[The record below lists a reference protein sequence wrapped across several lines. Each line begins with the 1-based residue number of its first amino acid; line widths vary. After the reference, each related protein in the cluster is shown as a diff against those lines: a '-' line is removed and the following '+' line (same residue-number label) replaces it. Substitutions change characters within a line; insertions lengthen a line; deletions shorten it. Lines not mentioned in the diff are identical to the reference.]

1 MSDNE
6 EENKSNAGSE
16 QPEPLG
22 PPEPVKKEQLVKGL
36 SRIQRTHGKQSRFD
50 LTYVNFGKLF
60 RWNILCFL
68 GVDIGGH

>member
-50 LTYVNFGKLF
+50 LTYVNF
-60 RWNILCFL
+60 W
-68 GVDIGGH
+68 

>member
-22 PPEPVKKEQLVKGL
+22 NPEPVKKEQLVKGL
-36 SRIQRTHGKQSRFD
+36 SRIQRTHGKLSRFNR
-50 LTYVNFGKLF
+50 TYVNV
-60 RWNILCFL
+60 W
-68 GVDIGGH
+68 

>member
-22 PPEPVKKEQLVKGL
+22 NPEPVKKEQLVKGL
-36 SRIQRTHGKQSRFD
+36 SRIQRTHGKQSRFNR
-50 LTYVNFGKLF
+50 TYVNVWSTFQMAHLMLS
-60 RWNILCFL
+60 RR
-68 GVDIGGH
+68 